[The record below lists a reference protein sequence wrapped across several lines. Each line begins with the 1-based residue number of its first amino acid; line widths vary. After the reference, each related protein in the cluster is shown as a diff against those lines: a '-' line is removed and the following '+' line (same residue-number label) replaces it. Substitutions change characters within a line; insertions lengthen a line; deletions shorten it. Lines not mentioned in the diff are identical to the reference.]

1 MKTEPRYWD
10 VTLKAVDDFGNET
23 RQFDLAFAPGL
34 AMAFIPGQFVA
45 VLCPKEGKI
54 IRRAYS
60 IASAPE
66 EGRHLELIIKR
77 VEGDVGKLLRR
88 PELGFLNLVALPQEV
103 EGLVR
108 AHSLRRV
115 MESLSRD
122 LPEGAETELSS
133 VGVMFFSGGLLSVSD
148 DQLQEVAKDV
158 FGRHLTPGQIKQ
170 LHGQMSD
177 LLKKE
182 RNAVAESSKSELAR
196 LIRGEGGPYV
206 TLWDR
211 AGEN

>member
-1 MKTEPRYWD
+1 
-10 VTLKAVDDFGNET
+10 
-23 RQFDLAFAPGL
+23 
-34 AMAFIPGQFVA
+34 
-45 VLCPKEGKI
+45 
-54 IRRAYS
+54 
-60 IASAPE
+60 
-66 EGRHLELIIKR
+66 
-77 VEGDVGKLLRR
+77 
-88 PELGFLNLVALPQEV
+88 
-103 EGLVR
+103 
-108 AHSLRRV
+108 LRRV

-182 RNAVAESSKSELAR
+182 RDAVAEASKSELAR

-211 AGEN
+211 TAEN

>member
-1 MKTEPRYWD
+1 MFESRKEKEAP
-10 VTLKAVDDFGNET
+10 VTLCIFPHLREFIAVDART
-23 RQFDLAFAPGL
+23 DLPNR
-34 AMAFIPGQFVA
+34 PA
-45 VLCPKEGKI
+45 VRLMKFEEVLG
-54 IRRAYS
+54 
-60 IASAPE
+60 PE
-66 EGRHLELIIKR
+66 FIKR

-88 PELGFLNLVALPQEV
+88 SELGFLNLVALPQEV

-133 VGVMFFSGGLLSVSD
+133 VGVMFFSGGLLAVSD

-158 FGRHLTPGQIKQ
+158 FGRHLTPGQVKQ

-182 RNAVAESSKSELAR
+182 RDAVAESSKSELAR

-211 AGEN
+211 EGEN

>member
-1 MKTEPRYWD
+1 MFESRTEKEAP
-10 VTLKAVDDFGNET
+10 VTLCIFPHLREFIAVDART
-23 RQFDLAFAPGL
+23 DLPNRPAVRLLKFEEVLGPE
-34 AMAFIPGQFVA
+34 FV
-45 VLCPKEGKI
+45 
-54 IRRAYS
+54 
-60 IASAPE
+60 
-66 EGRHLELIIKR
+66 KR

-88 PELGFLNLVALPQEV
+88 PGLGFLSLVALPQEV

-108 AHSLRRV
+108 AHSMRRV
-115 MESLSRD
+115 MESLSGD
-122 LPEGAETELSS
+122 LPEGAETELLS

-182 RNAVAESSKSELAR
+182 RDAVAESSKSELAK
-196 LIRGEGGPYV
+196 LIRGDGGPYV

-211 AGEN
+211 QTEN